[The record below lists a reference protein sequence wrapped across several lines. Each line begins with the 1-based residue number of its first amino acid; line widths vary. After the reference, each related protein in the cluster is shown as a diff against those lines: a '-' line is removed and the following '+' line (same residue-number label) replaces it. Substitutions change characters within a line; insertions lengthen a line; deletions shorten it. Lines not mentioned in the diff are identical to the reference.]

1 MKDQQKIPKHVCKF
15 IEAELYDYKIN
26 KKTLEALKND
36 VYLSTY
42 SGDVTGRSS
51 SRGSPSEAK
60 VMQLMTD
67 RQIQR
72 LEFSVKA
79 IDDVLENLTEEEKKL
94 VKLKYFDRG
103 YTNKGLAMEMGM
115 SEPTLIVLKQ
125 RIIRIAALRYILI

>member
-1 MKDQQKIPKHVCKF
+1 MKDQQKIPRHVYKF

-36 VYLSTY
+36 VYLATF
-42 SGDVTGRSS
+42 SGDGAGRSS
-51 SRGSPSEAK
+51 RRGSPSEAK

-79 IDDVLENLTEEEKKL
+79 IEDVLETLTDEERKLLKLRYFEKR
-94 VKLKYFDRG
+94 F
-103 YTNKGLAMEMGM
+103 TNKGLAMEMGM
-115 SEPTLIVLKQ
+115 SEPTLITAKKN
-125 RIIRIAALRYILI
+125 IITKFAKRLLLL

>member
-1 MKDQQKIPKHVCKF
+1 MNQQKLPRHVYKF

-26 KKTLEALKND
+26 KKTLGALKND
-36 VYLSTY
+36 VYMATFF
-42 SGDVTGRSS
+42 GDGTGRSS

-79 IDDVLENLTEEEKKL
+79 VEDVLDTLTEEEKKL
-94 VKLKYFDRG
+94 VRLGYFERL
-103 YTNKGLAMEMGM
+103 YTNKGLAIEMGM
-115 SEPTLIVLKQ
+115 SYSSLYETKKS
-125 RIIRIAALRYILI
+125 IIRQFSIRFGFI